1 MKLKIYKISEEYIE
15 YLRKYDNENI
25 KINKG
30 EKRPYIGVILE
41 VNSVKYFAPMA
52 SPKPK
57 HLKMKNSIDFIK
69 INGGEHGAINLNNM
83 IPVIDEAI
91 IKYDIETEID
101 KEYRNLLYIQIK
113 FIQKNSEKIIKNA
126 KKVYEKVTIYNS
138 EIFIRKC
145 SKFSVLENE
154 CLKYKN
160 KKSIK

>member
-138 EIFIRKC
+138 EFFIRKC
-145 SKFSVLENE
+145 AKFSVLENE
-154 CLKYKN
+154 CLKYK